1 MSCQPPI
8 GKMSMPTRRSLG
20 LLAGAGLAAGLLP
33 RAARA
38 AWPERPVNL
47 IVPWAAGGGTDA
59 IARIVAKMLQ
69 EMLGR
74 PFNVVNRP
82 GAGGVLGHTELAN
95 ASPDGYTIGLAT
107 AELTTYRALGTG
119 QVGADSVTPV
129 ALINFDA
136 AAFNV
141 RADSPWQ
148 NLQQAL
154 DAIRAAPGRYK
165 VSGFPTGAAYH
176 IAFGALLQQ
185 VGIPVAAVPLVPG
198 QGAAP
203 GFQELAAGGVDITA
217 SSVPEGSAMR
227 DAGRVRTLAVFS
239 EARLAAFPA
248 IPTVKEAVGVDFSGG
263 TWRGIAGPRGMNAE
277 ATARLTD
284 SVEKIYNAEEYR
296 NFMASRGF
304 GLQWAKGT
312 DFGTFLAAQQARN
325 AETLKA
331 LGLAR

>member
-1 MSCQPPI
+1 MI
-8 GKMSMPTRRSLG
+8 TRRTLG
-20 LLAGAGLAAGLLP
+20 GLAAASTFASLP

-59 IARIVAKMLQ
+59 IARVVAQALQ
-69 EMLGR
+69 TIHGR

-82 GAGGVLGHTELAN
+82 GAGGVLGHTEMAN
-95 ASPDGYTIGLAT
+95 ANPDGYAIGLAT
-107 AELTTYRALGTG
+107 AEITTYRALGTSQIG
-119 QVGADSVTPV
+119 GDSVTPI

-148 NLQQAL
+148 TLGQAL
-154 DAIRAAPGRYK
+154 DAIRASPGRFRIT
-165 VSGFPTGAAYH
+165 GFPAGAAYH

-185 VGIPVAAVPLVPG
+185 VGIPVASVPLVPG

-217 SSVPEGSAMR
+217 SSVPEGAAMR

-239 EARLAAFPA
+239 GERLAAFPN
-248 IPTVKEAVGVDFSGG
+248 IPTVKEAIGVDFSGG
-263 TWRGIAGPRGMNAE
+263 TWRGIAGPRNMNAG
-277 ATARLTD
+277 AARTLTASIERIHA
-284 SVEKIYNAEEYR
+284 SEEFR
-296 NFMASRGF
+296 RFMTERGF
-304 GLQWAKGT
+304 GLQWAAGAE
-312 DFGTFLAAQQARN
+312 FGTFLAAQQARN
-325 AETLKA
+325 AETLRA